1 MAPRSV
7 AIIEPDTNVA
17 SVVEQAFHNMGFE
30 AHVLADGDVVEF
42 VRQRGPA
49 VILLNVELPKGSG
62 YSFCNRLKKQQDL
75 KRIPIILTSG
85 QETPEAF
92 AQHSKTPTPAD
103 AYMHKPF
110 SMDQLLDAVG
120 RLIPDAFPN
129 GAPLASQIEAK
140 APPKPAANE
149 TSTPGQDMPPPGA
162 APDRLADRPPPGGPP
177 PRGRARPEARGAAGP
192 TFDELLNQGRSDEP
206 MPTPTASAGPEAKLG
221 FLRESL
227 RRREGDVAKAR
238 ELWAQREREM
248 GQLAEMLDLR
258 ERELERARKAR
269 EDLLAQLTAA
279 EDRIGALRLDVE
291 LGTERAERLERE
303 KKALAEELE
312 SATNDSER
320 ELEILNTRISAL
332 EDALRTEQGGRAEEN
347 DRSATEIRDLV
358 NDLETARTDFARKDG
373 ASKER
378 EAILNRGIADH
389 QARIAELDVQL
400 ENTRGKLVDSTKDG
414 EALRRELGILKE
426 KKSADDA
433 AFRAN
438 IDDLESR
445 LRDLTLD
452 KEGLE
457 VELQKT
463 TSDLSDTKARLE
475 DRSSRVVDL
484 EADLADNEGQ
494 LTDVRG
500 QLEISETRAAEVGA
514 ELQDTQQH
522 ALELSQEKHRLEQKL
537 LETTGNLVATSK
549 RLEETSAEL
558 DDTRKKA
565 TAHARE
571 LEGRIGELK
580 ATLAERDAR
589 LNESAASLA
598 ATEATLKDT
607 ETRLGDKTREWDQ
620 ERIGRQ
626 KDVLKRDQRIA
637 DVEGK
642 NKELDSALHDT
653 ERQAKTREAGLTH
666 ELDAARARGDELD
679 RDLNRAR
686 AKTTELDGL
695 VQDGKERVNELTRE
709 LRKAEAQLHS
719 ARDEIKVLNDRVDE
733 VTQQFHEQKEQNA
746 FMSAEL
752 SEERA
757 NHSQD
762 VQAHGANLDRI
773 EKGLKERVEKLQEVV
788 ARMKADLGGA
798 QSELEEQRVRLQR
811 ADENKTRLEGLI
823 ERETRDRQALADRI
837 GILDE
842 EIEEAQAN
850 NEKLTDELTR
860 LRTQAK
866 RAIEEAAAV
875 KREKAG
881 LESQFAEKEDSLF
894 KKMEEQKAGVADEK
908 VKGRAELETARKERD
923 EVKIRYTELRQKADA
938 LLKRAKDGEASAK
951 ERAEGAELKLNDMVN
966 EIRVE
971 KEARA
976 RERAQAE
983 GAQEKLQKQLADAS
997 KKSSSDADLKLEE
1010 LRAEVKVKDEKI
1022 AKSTLESSQY
1032 REKARE
1038 AIAKAKELHA
1048 ALQANAGGV
1057 DENTK
1062 KVLEEVKLKYNEA
1075 VGKLKAQAEMNKQI
1089 NERYREL
1096 AEKHRK
1102 ALAIIDEL
1110 KRRVSGS
1117 AVPTMAKAAVV
1128 PVPDD
1133 DDDMMPSEST
1143 LVLENPLLKK
1153 Q

>member
-1 MAPRSV
+1 MARSV

-42 VRQRGPA
+42 VRQRAPA

-62 YSFCNRLKKQQDL
+62 YSFCNRLKKQADL

-129 GAPLASQIEAK
+129 GAPLASQIEIK
-140 APPKPAANE
+140 QPPGE
-149 TSTPGQDMPPPGA
+149 SSSPGTDMPPPGSPA
-162 APDRLADRPPPGGPP
+162 ADRPPERAAGAPP
-177 PRGRARPEARGAAGP
+177 PRTRARPEARGASGP
-192 TFDELLNQGRSDEP
+192 TFDELLNQGRADEP
-206 MPTPTASAGPEAKLG
+206 MPAPTANAGPEAKLG

-291 LGTERAERLERE
+291 LGTERGERLERE

-312 SATNDSER
+312 NATNDSER
-320 ELEILNTRISAL
+320 ELEILNARIASL
-332 EDALRTEQGGRAEEN
+332 EDALRTEQAGRAEEN

-378 EAILNRGIADH
+378 EALLNRGIADH

-400 ENTRGKLVDSTKDG
+400 ENTKGALVDSTKDG

-426 KKSADDA
+426 KKAADDA
-433 AFRAN
+433 SFRAN

-445 LRDLTLD
+445 QRDLTLD

-457 VELQKT
+457 VELQKA
-463 TSDLSDTKARLE
+463 TSDLADARAKLE

-500 QLEISETRAAEVGA
+500 QLEVSETRAAEVSA

-537 LETTGNLVATSK
+537 LETSGNLAATTK
-549 RLEETSAEL
+549 RLEETTSEL

-580 ATLAERDAR
+580 ATLAEREAR

-620 ERIGRQ
+620 ERVGRQ

-642 NKELDSALHDT
+642 NKELDAALHDT

-666 ELDAARARGDELD
+666 ELDAAKARGDELD

-686 AKTTELDGL
+686 AKTAELDGL
-695 VQDGKERVNELTRE
+695 VQDGKERVNDLTRE
-709 LRKAEAQLHS
+709 LRKTEAQLHS
-719 ARDEIKVLNDRVDE
+719 TRDEIKVLNDRVDE

-746 FMSAEL
+746 FMAAEL

-798 QSELEEQRVRLQR
+798 QAELEETRVRLQR

-837 GILDE
+837 GVLDE

-866 RAIEEAAAV
+866 RAIEEAAAI

-894 KKMEEQKAGVADEK
+894 KKMEEQKSNVADEK

-951 ERAEGAELKLNDMVN
+951 ERADGAELKLNDMVN

-983 GAQEKLQKQLADAS
+983 GAQEKLQKLLADATL
-997 KKSSSDADLKLEE
+997 KTSSDTDLKLEE
-1010 LRAEVKVKDEKI
+1010 LRAEVKAKDERI

-1048 ALQANAGGV
+1048 QLQAGAGSV
-1057 DENTK
+1057 DDNTR
-1062 KVLEEVKLKYNEA
+1062 KVLEEVKGKYNEA

-1117 AVPTMAKAAVV
+1117 VAPTPAKAPVM
-1128 PVPDD
+1128 VPDD
-1133 DDDMMPSEST
+1133 DDMPMGEST

-1153 Q
+1153 